1 MQKQSSHVQK
11 QAARRVGQ
19 IRREKGSDREWPE
32 RRKMSEEESET
43 KKVYN
48 LQLQPTQEALSF
60 LLPKGESCI

>member
-1 MQKQSSHVQK
+1 MSKTSCTTGR
-11 QAARRVGQ
+11 A

-32 RRKMSEEESET
+32 RGKISEEKSET

-48 LQLQPTQEALSF
+48 LQLQPRQEAVSF